1 MAALVTLALET
12 WDLVKSYAGRR
23 VVDVEHMAIEEGEVL
38 AVLGPN
44 GAGKSTLFRLLS
56 LLETAERGRINH
68 FGRPVKSGDLA
79 ARRRTA
85 TVFQRPLLMQGSVRD
100 NVAFGL
106 KLRRVPR
113 DQRKEKVAWALDL
126 MGITGFADADVK
138 TLSGGEL
145 QRVAIAR
152 ALVLDPEILFLDEPT
167 SNLDGNVSRRFREDL
182 RDVVAR
188 LGVTVVLITHDQN
201 EALSLAHRVVVLREG
216 RVVQEGSTDDV
227 FARPSDRFVAD
238 FMGVETV
245 WHGRVTAC
253 SDGLCTVLV
262 RNGHTAEAVAATP
275 TAQGDA
281 VLLAMRPEDIA
292 LTPVAAGGP
301 AGVPA
306 APTSVRNH
314 WRGVVEDV
322 AHAGPL
328 VRVRVALSAPDPGV
342 PEPIAFAAGASPDA
356 LGNLPAPAAG
366 GPHRSGAAAGADP
379 RESRLVALITRP
391 SAEALAIAPGLA
403 VEAAIKATAL
413 HMMEG

>member
-1 MAALVTLALET
+1 MTVALEA
-12 WDLVKSYAGRR
+12 WQLVKSYAGRR
-23 VVDVEHMAIEEGEVL
+23 VVDVEHLAVEEGEVL

-56 LLETAERGRINH
+56 LIEPVDSGRITH
-68 FGRPVKSGDLA
+68 FGRPVRSGDLD

-106 KLRRVPR
+106 KLRRVER
-113 DQRKEKVAWALDL
+113 EGRNEKVAWALDL
-126 MGITGFADADVK
+126 LGIAGFADADVK

-145 QRVAIAR
+145 QKVAIAR

-167 SNLDGNVSRRFREDL
+167 SNLDGGVRRRFREDL
-182 RDVVAR
+182 RDVVGR

-201 EALSLAHRVVVLREG
+201 EALNLAHRVAVLRDG

-227 FARPSDRFVAD
+227 FTRPSDSFVAD

-245 WHGRVTAC
+245 WHGRVTSCA
-253 SDGLCTVLV
+253 DGQCVVLA
-262 RNGHTAEAVAATP
+262 RNGHTAEAVASVP
-275 TAQGDA
+275 TAVGDT

-292 LTPVAAGGP
+292 LAPVRGSGSVDGLP
-301 AGVPA
+301 

-314 WRGVVEDV
+314 WHGVVEDV
-322 AHAGPL
+322 THAGAL
-328 VRVRVALSAPDPGV
+328 VRVRVALSPAGPREVPLAPTGTGDMSAEADG
-342 PEPIAFAAGASPDA
+342 IARRSATLSLDA
-356 LGNLPAPAAG
+356 
-366 GPHRSGAAAGADP
+366 
-379 RESRLVALITRP
+379 RESRLIALITRM
-391 SAEALAIAPGLA
+391 SAESLGIVPGIE

-413 HMMEG
+413 HLMEG

>member
-1 MAALVTLALET
+1 MAALVTLALEA

-23 VVDVEHMAIEEGEVL
+23 VVDVEHLAIEEGEVL

-56 LLETAERGRINH
+56 LLEAADSGRIAH

-85 TVFQRPLLMQGSVRD
+85 TVFQRPLLMQGNVRD

-106 KLRRVPR
+106 KLRRVAR
-113 DQRKEKVAWALDL
+113 AQRKEKVAWALDL

-201 EALSLAHRVVVLREG
+201 EAFSLAHRVAVLREG

-227 FARPSDRFVAD
+227 FARPSDSFVAD

-253 SDGLCTVLV
+253 VDGLCTVLA
-262 RNGHTAEAVAATP
+262 RNGHAAEAVASVP
-275 TAQGDA
+275 TMEGDT

-292 LTPVAAGGP
+292 LTPVRDGGSVGAA
-301 AGVPA
+301 A

-314 WRGVVEDV
+314 WHGVVEDV
-322 AHAGPL
+322 THAGPL
-328 VRVRVALSAPDPGV
+328 VRVRVALSPAIGPGR
-342 PEPIAFAAGASPDA
+342 ALAAESV
-356 LGNLPAPAAG
+356 
-366 GPHRSGAAAGADP
+366 GPDP
-379 RESRLVALITRP
+379 RESRLIALITRP
-391 SAEALAIAPGLA
+391 SAESLGIAPGVE

>member
-1 MAALVTLALET
+1 MTLALEA
-12 WDLVKSYAGRR
+12 WQLVKSYAGRR
-23 VVDVEHMAIEEGEVL
+23 VVDAEHLAIEEGEVL

-56 LLETAERGRINH
+56 LLEAADSGRIAH
-68 FGRPVKSGDLA
+68 FGRPAKSGDLG

-85 TVFQRPLLMQGSVRD
+85 TVFQRPLLMQGNVRE

-106 KLRRVPR
+106 KLRRVA
-113 DQRKEKVAWALDL
+113 RKDRLEKVAWGLDL
-126 MGITGFADADVK
+126 MGISDFADADVK

-167 SNLDGNVSRRFREDL
+167 SNLDGGVRRRFREDL
-182 RDVVAR
+182 RDVVGR

-201 EALSLAHRVVVLREG
+201 EALSLAHRVAVLREG

-227 FARPSDRFVAD
+227 FARPSDSFVAD

-253 SDGLCTVLV
+253 VDGLCTVLA
-262 RNGHTAEAVAATP
+262 RNGHTAEAVASVP
-275 TAQGDA
+275 TAEGDT

-292 LTPVAAGGP
+292 LTSLHEGGSVGAA
-301 AGVPA
+301 A

-314 WRGVVEDV
+314 WHGVVEDV
-322 AHAGPL
+322 THAGPL
-328 VRVRVALSAPDPGV
+328 VKVRIVLSATGPGRAVPAEPAGPGVAPAEAAGYSLGPALSAPDP
-342 PEPIAFAAGASPDA
+342 
-356 LGNLPAPAAG
+356 
-366 GPHRSGAAAGADP
+366 
-379 RESRLVALITRP
+379 RESRLIALITRP
-391 SAEALAIAPGLA
+391 SAESLGIAPGVE

>member
-1 MAALVTLALET
+1 MTTALEA
-12 WDLVKSYAGRR
+12 WQLAKSYAGRR
-23 VVDVEHMAIEEGEVL
+23 VVDVDHLVVEEGEVL

-44 GAGKSTLFRLLS
+44 GAGKSTLLRLLS
-56 LLETAERGRINH
+56 LIEAADSGRIAH
-68 FGRPVKSGDLA
+68 FGRPVKSGDLD

-85 TVFQRPLLMQGSVRD
+85 TVFQRPLLMQGNVRE

-106 KLRRVPR
+106 KLRRVSR
-113 DQRKEKVAWALDL
+113 QERSKKVAWALDL
-126 MGITGFADADVK
+126 LGIAGFADADVK

-167 SNLDGNVSRRFREDL
+167 SNLDGGVRRRFREDL
-182 RDVVAR
+182 RDVVGR

-201 EALSLAHRVVVLREG
+201 EALSLAHRVAVLREG

-227 FARPSDRFVAD
+227 FARPRDSFVAD

-245 WHGRVTAC
+245 WHGRVIAC
-253 SDGLCTVLV
+253 EDGLCTVLA
-262 RNGHTAEAVAATP
+262 RNGNTAEAVASVP
-275 TAQGDA
+275 TAEGDT

-292 LTPVAAGGP
+292 LTRLREGGSLGG
-301 AGVPA
+301 AL

-314 WRGVVEDV
+314 WHGVVEDV
-322 AHAGPL
+322 THAGPL
-328 VRVRVALSAPDPGV
+328 VRVRVVLSVTGSGRGV
-342 PEPIAFAAGASPDA
+342 PAEDGAHVGPGATDDA
-356 LGNLPAPAAG
+356 LTKAEGYSPGPAIPAP
-366 GPHRSGAAAGADP
+366 DP
-379 RESRLVALITRP
+379 RESRLIALITRP
-391 SAEALAIAPGLA
+391 SAESLGIAPGVE

>member
-1 MAALVTLALET
+1 MTLALEA

-23 VVDVEHMAIEEGEVL
+23 VVDVEHLAIEEGEVL

-56 LLETAERGRINH
+56 LLEAAESGRIAH
-68 FGRPVKSGDLA
+68 FGRPVKSGALA

-85 TVFQRPLLMQGSVRD
+85 TVFQRPLLMQGNVRD

-106 KLRRVPR
+106 KLRRVAR
-113 DQRKEKVAWALDL
+113 AQRQEKVAWVLDL

-182 RDVVAR
+182 RDVVGR

-201 EALSLAHRVVVLREG
+201 EALSLAHRVAVLREG

-253 SDGLCTVLV
+253 IDGLCTVLA

-275 TAQGDA
+275 TVEGDA

-301 AGVPA
+301 SGGPA

-322 AHAGPL
+322 TDRKS
-328 VRVRVALSAPDPGV
+328 VV
-342 PEPIAFAAGASPDA
+342 
-356 LGNLPAPAAG
+356 
-366 GPHRSGAAAGADP
+366 
-379 RESRLVALITRP
+379 
-391 SAEALAIAPGLA
+391 
-403 VEAAIKATAL
+403 
-413 HMMEG
+413 

>member
-1 MAALVTLALET
+1 MTLALEA

-23 VVDVEHMAIEEGEVL
+23 VVDVEHLAIEEGEVL

-56 LLETAERGRINH
+56 LLEAADSGRIAH

-79 ARRRTA
+79 ARRRAA
-85 TVFQRPLLMQGSVRD
+85 TVFQRPLLMQGNVRD

-106 KLRRVPR
+106 KLRRVAR
-113 DQRKEKVAWALDL
+113 AQRQEKVAWALDL

-182 RDVVAR
+182 RDVVGR

-201 EALSLAHRVVVLREG
+201 EALSLAHRVAVLREG

-253 SDGLCTVLV
+253 ADGLCTVLA

-275 TAQGDA
+275 TVEGDA

-292 LTPVAAGGP
+292 LTVARSVGPSGG
-301 AGVPA
+301 PA

-322 AHAGPL
+322 THAGPL
-328 VRVRVALSAPDPGV
+328 VRVRVALDAPDFGT
-342 PEPIAFAAGASPDA
+342 PEPIGPAAVTGRDASGDTPADAAGRPH
-356 LGNLPAPAAG
+356 GPA
-366 GPHRSGAAAGADP
+366 AAAGRDP

>member
-1 MAALVTLALET
+1 MAALVSSALDA

-23 VVDVEHMAIEEGEVL
+23 VVEVEHLAVEEGEVL

-56 LLETAERGRINH
+56 LLEPAEAGRIAH

-85 TVFQRPLLMQGSVRD
+85 TVFQRPLLMQGNVRE

-106 KLRRVPR
+106 KLRRVAR
-113 DQRKEKVAWALDL
+113 DDRREKVAWALDL
-126 MGITGFADADVK
+126 MGIAGFADADVK

-167 SNLDGNVSRRFREDL
+167 SNLDGGVRRRFREDL
-182 RDVVAR
+182 RDVVGR

-201 EALSLAHRVVVLREG
+201 EALSLAHRVAVLREG

-227 FARPSDRFVAD
+227 FARPSDSFVAD

-253 SDGLCTVLV
+253 ADGLCTVLA
-262 RNGHTAEAVAATP
+262 RNGHTAEAVASVP
-275 TAQGDA
+275 TAEGDT

-292 LTPVAAGGP
+292 LTPLHEGGWV
-301 AGVPA
+301 GGA

-314 WRGVVEDV
+314 WHGVVEDV
-322 AHAGPL
+322 THAGPL
-328 VRVRVALSAPDPGV
+328 VRVRIVLSATGPGRAVPAEPAGPGVAPAEAAGYSLGPALSAPDP
-342 PEPIAFAAGASPDA
+342 
-356 LGNLPAPAAG
+356 
-366 GPHRSGAAAGADP
+366 
-379 RESRLVALITRP
+379 RESRLIALITRP
-391 SAEALAIAPGLA
+391 SAESLGIAPGVE

>member
-1 MAALVTLALET
+1 MTLALEA

-23 VVDVEHMAIEEGEVL
+23 VVDVEHLAIEEGEVL

-56 LLETAERGRINH
+56 LLEAAESGRIAH
-68 FGRPVKSGDLA
+68 FGRPVKSGALA

-85 TVFQRPLLMQGSVRD
+85 TVFQRPLLMQGNVRD

-106 KLRRVPR
+106 KLRRVAR
-113 DQRKEKVAWALDL
+113 AQRQEKVAWVLDL

-182 RDVVAR
+182 RDVVGR

-201 EALSLAHRVVVLREG
+201 EALSLAHRVAVLREG

-253 SDGLCTVLV
+253 IDGLCTVLA

-275 TAQGDA
+275 TVEGDA

-301 AGVPA
+301 SGGPA

-322 AHAGPL
+322 THAGPL
-328 VRVRVALSAPDPGV
+328 VRVRVALSAPDPGA
-342 PEPIAFAAGASPDA
+342 PEPIGFAAGAGRDA
-356 LGNLPAPAAG
+356 SGDAPAE
-366 GPHRSGAAAGADP
+366 AAGRPHGPAGVAGRDP